1 MQQRRGFAAAL
12 LHSLFSLGKLYLYL
26 PQGTVTTMVGTST
39 QVFAGNAVTG
49 NAPMAFD
56 FLIADE
62 HDRVNAAIDVLLWN
76 TIKGGN
82 SGEND
87 VKTTLN
93 LPKTGAYG
101 TTITRSASPSG
112 IINTDTGTVT
122 RQFADKTVVL
132 TATVSYMGLAAKTKT
147 FNLTVPAI
155 PGRLEA
161 EEAVIN
167 NAKVYGNTEGEG
179 ASGGKQVGS
188 INKKGSS
195 YVRWNNLPVSP
206 MVEIRYA
213 SENSGTISIYKN
225 EVPVMDAAFTSTGGW
240 YGEGC
245 FDSLWIPLELS
256 SGDSLKI
263 QYDDG
268 DAVLNLD
275 YIECYSDV
283 IAGAVIN
290 PVSAAFDK
298 THPAD
303 VNTIVEWNDAGLIT
317 GIKTA
322 GAAIGASNYSVS
334 GSTLTRKKEYL
345 AAKADGELALTI
357 EFDRGAPATITI
369 TVTDTTQEAV
379 ELPFIITSVSSSV
392 SDGVLN
398 ITANIVNSGS
408 TDTEAVAIIA
418 VFDSSDRM
426 VGIKTFPALYR
437 RDAPTPVSY
446 PYPCGGRTG
455 LYFKVFVFD
464 KTNNIRP
471 LSEVFISK

>member
-1 MQQRRGFAAAL
+1 
-12 LHSLFSLGKLYLYL
+12 
-26 PQGTVTTMVGTST
+26 
-39 QVFAGNAVTG
+39 
-49 NAPMAFD
+49 
-56 FLIADE
+56 
-62 HDRVNAAIDVLLWN
+62 
-76 TIKGGN
+76 
-82 SGEND
+82 
-87 VKTTLN
+87 
-93 LPKTGAYG
+93 
-101 TTITRSASPSG
+101 
-112 IINTDTGTVT
+112 
-122 RQFADKTVVL
+122 
-132 TATVSYMGLAAKTKT
+132 
-147 FNLTVPAI
+147 
-155 PGRLEA
+155 
-161 EEAVIN
+161 
-167 NAKVYGNTEGEG
+167 
-179 ASGGKQVGS
+179 
-188 INKKGSS
+188 
-195 YVRWNNLPVSP
+195 
-206 MVEIRYA
+206 
-213 SENSGTISIYKN
+213 
-225 EVPVMDAAFTSTGGW
+225 MD
-240 YGEGC
+240 
-245 FDSLWIPLELS
+245 IS
-256 SGDSLKI
+256 SGDSLRI

-345 AAKADGELALTI
+345 AAKADGELALTIEFDRGAPATLTVTVSKSAALSSATRTFDKTYQADVTANITWNNASSVTDVRVYGVTIGAENYSVSGSTLTIKKEFLATRAYGNLLLNVMFDKGMPASFTIAITESASITPAASTFDKNPDYQTFVAVLIAWYSASSVTDVKADGSSIGAENYYVLMSTPNTLIIKKEYLAEKPLGDLVLTI

>member
-155 PGRLEA
+155 PEGSRRRRRLLTMQRFTAILRARALREESRSGVSIKREA
-161 EEAVIN
+161 AM
-167 NAKVYGNTEGEG
+167 
-179 ASGGKQVGS
+179 SGG
-188 INKKGSS
+188 ITCLC
-195 YVRWNNLPVSP
+195 R
-206 MVEIRYA
+206 
-213 SENSGTISIYKN
+213 
-225 EVPVMDAAFTSTGGW
+225 
-240 YGEGC
+240 
-245 FDSLWIPLELS
+245 LW
-256 SGDSLKI
+256 LK
-263 QYDDG
+263 
-268 DAVLNLD
+268 
-275 YIECYSDV
+275 SD
-283 IAGAVIN
+283 
-290 PVSAAFDK
+290 
-298 THPAD
+298 
-303 VNTIVEWNDAGLIT
+303 
-317 GIKTA
+317 
-322 GAAIGASNYSVS
+322 
-334 GSTLTRKKEYL
+334 
-345 AAKADGELALTI
+345 
-357 EFDRGAPATITI
+357 
-369 TVTDTTQEAV
+369 TQA
-379 ELPFIITSVSSSV
+379 
-392 SDGVLN
+392 
-398 ITANIVNSGS
+398 
-408 TDTEAVAIIA
+408 
-418 VFDSSDRM
+418 
-426 VGIKTFPALYR
+426 
-437 RDAPTPVSY
+437 
-446 PYPCGGRTG
+446 
-455 LYFKVFVFD
+455 
-464 KTNNIRP
+464 
-471 LSEVFISK
+471 